1 MSICNVSGSVWCMIG
16 DFNSICSVE
25 ERGSRGSV
33 DRVEDFS
40 GFNQFIDDYSLI
52 NFPLCRCRYTSY
64 RGDGASMSRLDHFL
78 LSEDWI
84 GVWPHCIQ
92 VALAQSISY
101 HCSMM
106 LTLDE
111 NNWGPRLTCMLNCWS
126 DILGYKD
133 FVMEKL
139 LYFHIMGLGGF
150 MLKEILKLI
159 KRSLK

>member
-33 DRVEDFS
+33 DRVDDFS

-52 NFPLCRCRYTSY
+52 NFPLCRRRYTLY

-78 LSEDWI
+78 LSEDSTI
-84 GVWPHCIQ
+84 SCIQ
-92 VALAQSISY
+92 VALAQSVSY

-111 NNWGPRLTCMLNCWS
+111 NDWGPRLTRMLNC
-126 DILGYKD
+126 
-133 FVMEKL
+133 
-139 LYFHIMGLGGF
+139 
-150 MLKEILKLI
+150 
-159 KRSLK
+159 